1 MVGTLAAAMVAMF
14 GLLLMNFIVADQRRG
29 RTPILARNSDY
40 LPSPVR
46 PERCI
51 LLPNMPNTMK
61 RPVGVT
67 ILALVFLWIGCCGA
81 VFFPLVAGFGAFN
94 APWDGFAGRVI
105 HSEVWLRVTLYLLQ
119 TLWYLVYI
127 AYAIIGFG
135 LWKLRAWAR
144 TAVFVINLIGAAAG
158 LVVAAIFVRPGTLAL
173 AVLAGT
179 VPPLLWMAWYTQRPR
194 VRFAF
199 GAWPTPRGGLSVTEQ
214 PPGLSKKGK
223 VWVASGIAATFA
235 LYFCCLL
242 FAVESIVRSSEVYQM
257 TLRGAADSP
266 CVAAELG
273 SPLTPGWMVTGGTEE
288 SIESG
293 SANLNI
299 PVRGPKGK
307 GSLEM
312 LAEKRDGV
320 WEITSLV
327 LADESGEMQILPAD
341 PHSGCH

>member
-1 MVGTLAAAMVAMF
+1 MGAIC
-14 GLLLMNFIVADQRRG
+14 GLLLMNLIVADQRRG

-40 LPSPVR
+40 LLSPVR

-51 LLPNMPNTMK
+51 LLPNMPSKMK

-67 ILALVFLWIGCCGA
+67 ILALVFLWIGFGGA
-81 VFFPLVAGFGAFN
+81 VFFPFIAGFDVFAT
-94 APWDGFAGRVI
+94 PWDDFAGKVI
-105 HSEVWLRVTLYLLQ
+105 HSEAWLRITLYLLE
-119 TLWYLVYI
+119 TLWYLAYI
-127 AYAIIGFG
+127 AYAIMGLG
-135 LWKLRAWAR
+135 LWKLRSWAR
-144 TAVFVINLIGAAAG
+144 TAVYVINLIGAAASI
-158 LVVAAIFVRPGTLAL
+158 LVAAIFVRPGILAL

-179 VPPLLWMAWYTQRPR
+179 VPPFLWMAWYSQRPR

-199 GAWPTPRGGLSVTEQ
+199 GAWPTSRDGATVTEQ
-214 PPGLSKKGK
+214 PPGLSKVGK
-223 VWVASGIAATFA
+223 AWLASALVATLV
-235 LYFCCLL
+235 LYCGALL
-242 FAVESIVRSSEVYQM
+242 FAIEGELKSFDIYKMS
-257 TLRGAADSP
+257 LKGAEDSP

-288 SIESG
+288 SSESG

-320 WEITSLV
+320 WKITSLV
-327 LADESGEMQILPAD
+327 LTDESGEMQILPAD